1 MGKKKKS
8 KNNALAL
15 DLLGSPQPG
24 DVSAPADYKREEI
37 DSPFVLSASVLEE
50 RLRTRKIP
58 LVDDGIREKDIRN
71 PPPDVVEEWYREA
84 HVGKYVHMEQVI
96 RDDGGTYTTKRVQ
109 FEFSRML
116 KE

>member
-71 PPPDVVEEWYREA
+71 PLP
-84 HVGKYVHMEQVI
+84 
-96 RDDGGTYTTKRVQ
+96 
-109 FEFSRML
+109 ML
-116 KE
+116 WRNGIEKLMWESMSTWNR